1 MRDLAQDF
9 RYAARLLLRAP
20 GFAFI
25 AIAALALGIG
35 ANTAIFSVVDTL
47 LIRPLPYAQA
57 DRLAVVWEYNMPRDR
72 KTNVVSPGNFIHW
85 RELNQSFKD
94 LAAVSMTFR
103 TTLTGAGDPTEL
115 PVQYISGTL
124 FGILGVRPA
133 IGRDF
138 TPQEDAP
145 GVGAVAISD
154 RLWRNRFGS
163 DPSIVN
169 KTITLDG
176 RPNLVVGVMAPDF
189 FVLDKTVDV
198 WSTIGLPP
206 TARTP
211 RGRWICVVGR
221 VKDGLTMAQAQDDMV
236 RVHAELTRRFPDFN
250 TGWTANVVPV
260 REQLTGSVKPALW
273 LMLGA
278 VGFVLLIACAN
289 VGNLV
294 LARATARQRELAV
307 RAALGAGRGRL
318 VRQLLAESVLLSLAG
333 AAAGLVLAWWGVIA
347 LRTTVADKL
356 PVARL
361 DEVAIN
367 GKVLLFTLG
376 AALVSA
382 LIFGIAPAL
391 TSAGARLTD
400 ALKDGGRSGS
410 AARGAKV
417 RSAFVIVET
426 ALALVLLVGAGL
438 LLRSF
443 VALLGVDP
451 GFDASRTMT
460 VKVSIP
466 QAKYRDAPRQ
476 QAFFNQLFEKID
488 AVPGVVAAGGTS
500 FLPLAGLGA
509 ATGFQIVG
517 REKPAPGQEPVTD
530 VRVVTHDYFK
540 AMGVPLKR
548 GRLFDARD
556 AGTGVRRVIINEA
569 IAKKYFPGE
578 DPIGRSIIVAW
589 NDEGPDEI
597 VGVVGDVRQQD
608 LETEARAT
616 IYWPP
621 SRFTYPYMTVA
632 IRAAGDPRAIVSG
645 AVSALHELDPNVAAA
660 DVKTMEDVVDAAV
673 AQRRLTMLLLSV
685 FAVLALVLA
694 AVGIYGVIAYSVTQ
708 RTQEIGIRMALG
720 ARRSSVLGMV
730 LRQAMSLAVIGIL
743 VGAAG
748 AWLLTRLMQT
758 LLYSVKPSDPLTFT
772 GVAVLLALVAAA
784 AAMVPGL
791 RATRVDPAIALR
803 SE

>member
-1 MRDLAQDF
+1 
-9 RYAARLLLRAP
+9 
-20 GFAFI
+20 
-25 AIAALALGIG
+25 
-35 ANTAIFSVVDTL
+35 
-47 LIRPLPYAQA
+47 
-57 DRLAVVWEYNMPRDR
+57 
-72 KTNVVSPGNFIHW
+72 
-85 RELNQSFKD
+85 
-94 LAAVSMTFR
+94 
-103 TTLTGAGDPTEL
+103 
-115 PVQYISGTL
+115 
-124 FGILGVRPA
+124 
-133 IGRDF
+133 
-138 TPQEDAP
+138 
-145 GVGAVAISD
+145 
-154 RLWRNRFGS
+154 
-163 DPSIVN
+163 
-169 KTITLDG
+169 
-176 RPNLVVGVMAPDF
+176 
-189 FVLDKTVDV
+189 
-198 WSTIGLPP
+198 
-206 TARTP
+206 
-211 RGRWICVVGR
+211 
-221 VKDGLTMAQAQDDMV
+221 
-236 RVHAELTRRFPDFN
+236 
-250 TGWTANVVPV
+250 
-260 REQLTGSVKPALW
+260 
-273 LMLGA
+273 
-278 VGFVLLIACAN
+278 
-289 VGNLV
+289 
-294 LARATARQRELAV
+294 
-307 RAALGAGRGRL
+307 
-318 VRQLLAESVLLSLAG
+318 
-333 AAAGLVLAWWGVIA
+333 VLAWLGVIA

-621 SRFTYPYMTVA
+621 SRFTYPFMTIA
-632 IRAAGDPRAIVSG
+632 IRTAADPRGVVSP
-645 AVSALHELDPNVAAA
+645 A
-660 DVKTMEDVVDAAV
+660 
-673 AQRRLTMLLLSV
+673 
-685 FAVLALVLA
+685 
-694 AVGIYGVIAYSVTQ
+694 
-708 RTQEIGIRMALG
+708 MA
-720 ARRSSVLGMV
+720 MN
-730 LRQAMSLAVIGIL
+730 
-743 VGAAG
+743 
-748 AWLLTRLMQT
+748 TRFM
-758 LLYSVKPSDPLTFT
+758 PT
-772 GVAVLLALVAAA
+772 GPRNEA
-784 AAMVPGL
+784 
-791 RATRVDPAIALR
+791 
-803 SE
+803 

>member
-25 AIAALALGIG
+25 AVAALALGIG
-35 ANTAIFSVVDTL
+35 ANTAIFSVIDTL
-47 LIRPLPYAQA
+47 LIRPLPYTQA
-57 DRLAVVWEYNMPRDR
+57 DRLAVVWEFNIPRDR

-145 GVGAVAISD
+145 GVRAVAISD
-154 RLWRNRFGS
+154 RLWRQRFS
-163 DPSIVN
+163 ADPSIVN

-176 RPNLVVGVMAPDF
+176 RPNLVVAVMPPEF
-189 FVLDKTVDV
+189 FILDKTTDV
-198 WSTIGLPP
+198 WSTIGLAPA
-206 TARTP
+206 ARTP

-221 VKDGLTMAQAQDDMV
+221 VRDGVTMAQAQDDMV

-260 REQLTGSVKPALW
+260 RDQLTGSVKPALW
-273 LMLGA
+273 VMLGA

-318 VRQLLAESVLLSLAG
+318 VRQLLAESVLLSLVG
-333 AAAGLVLAWWGVIA
+333 AAGGLLLAWWGVIL
-347 LRTTVADKL
+347 LRTSVADKI

-361 DEVAIN
+361 DEVTIN
-367 GKVLLFTLG
+367 GKVLLFTLA

-443 VALLGVDP
+443 VALLNVDP

-466 QAKYRDAPRQ
+466 QAKYPDAARQ

-500 FLPLAGLGA
+500 FLPLAGLGS
-509 ATGFQIVG
+509 ATGFRIAG
-517 REKPAPGQEPVTD
+517 REKPPAGQEPVTD

-540 AMGVPLKR
+540 AMGVPLRR
-548 GRLFDARD
+548 GRFFDAQD
-556 AGTGVRRVIINEA
+556 TGTNVRRVIINEA

-597 VGVVGDVRQQD
+597 VGVVGDVRQQE

-621 SRFTYPYMTVA
+621 ARFTYPYMTVA
-632 IRAAGDPRAIVSG
+632 IRAAGDPRSIVSG
-645 AVSALHELDPNVAAA
+645 AVAALHELDPNVAAA

-694 AVGIYGVIAYSVTQ
+694 AVGIYGVIAFSVTQ

-720 ARRSSVLGMV
+720 ARRSTVLGMV
-730 LRQAMSLAVIGIL
+730 LRQAMSLAGIGIL
-743 VGAAG
+743 AGAAG

-758 LLYSVKPSDPLTFT
+758 LLFNVKPSDPATFT
-772 GVAVLLALVAAA
+772 AVAVLLALVAAF